1 MRVLLTCHPGIS
13 HLESLETL
21 AAALG
26 AAGHQVAVATAASF
40 VDRAEAAGLEAFPAG
55 PDWELERAETMP
67 EVHAAGARGG
77 GIAVFAAL
85 AGRGMVED
93 LVAIGRSWK
102 PDLIVRNAMEF
113 AGWVAAE
120 KLGVP
125 VAAQNA
131 AHLVLPLEL
140 LRMFAGPALAD
151 LPAAYGLPPDPALQR
166 LYGYPYLHTL
176 PARVDPGGT
185 TLPGTLFRYRHA
197 VFAPPPPLPPALSW
211 VDGLAAERPIVHASL
226 GTVFGQSAAGDRVNR
241 AIIDGLAGEP
251 VHLVLVTGPAGDPQR
266 YGPLPPNTRV
276 LRYIRPYR
284 PFVDRCSV
292 LLTHG
297 GYGTVLQAVAAG
309 APMGF
314 LPLKAEQ
321 PVVAARYSEL
331 GLGLNAA
338 RTGPGDRRPFPVV
351 DPDTLTPDGIRG
363 IVRRLLAEPGFRAD
377 VTALRAE
384 ATALPDPAEAVRW
397 LESVV

>member
-21 AAALG
+21 AAALA
-26 AAGHQVAVATAASF
+26 AAGHQVAVATAPSF
-40 VDRAEAAGLEAFPAG
+40 LDRAEAAGLEAFPAG

-67 EVHAAGARGG
+67 AVHAAGARGG

-93 LVAIGRSWK
+93 LVAVGRSWK

-140 LRMFAGPALAD
+140 LRMFAPALAD
-151 LPAAYGLPPDPALQR
+151 LPAAYGLAPDPTLQR

-185 TLPGTLFRYRHA
+185 TLPRTLFRYRHA
-197 VFAPPPPLPPALSW
+197 VFAPPAPLPPALSW
-211 VDGLAAERPIVHASL
+211 VDGLTDRPIVHASL

-251 VHLVLVTGPAGDPQR
+251 VHLVLVTGPAGDPER
-266 YGPLPPNTRV
+266 YGPLPRNARV

-284 PFVDRCSV
+284 PFVDRCAV

-338 RTGPGDRRPFPVV
+338 RSGPGDRRPFPVV
-351 DPDTLTPDGIRG
+351 DPDSLSAEAVRDL
-363 IVRRLLAEPGFRAD
+363 VRRLLTEPEFRAN
-377 VTALRAE
+377 VAALREE
-384 ATALPDPAEAVRW
+384 AAALPAPAEAVRW